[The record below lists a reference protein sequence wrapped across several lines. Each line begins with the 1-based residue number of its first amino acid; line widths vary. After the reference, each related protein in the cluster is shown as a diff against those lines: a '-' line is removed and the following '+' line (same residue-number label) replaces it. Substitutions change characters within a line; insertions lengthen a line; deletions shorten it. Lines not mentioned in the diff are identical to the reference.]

1 MMPKDDGIDI
11 FMDKNSYQKIW
22 DVVINPTIQDY
33 RNRYSEIVVSHTAKE
48 TIWQEYVFFNRHTK
62 LTYMQDAGGKID
74 RHKVCACYMY
84 AIIKANILS
93 CQLADSDTEQSYLA
107 LNENL
112 AITVGMSVLRAF
124 VLLSIKSNAELSQA
138 VKENLV
144 KRIDNGVVFPVCNHG
159 DYRSNFVSELHFTKM
174 ENSYNVLSLANTLF
188 LLETHTLQTEAVHK
202 QGEIKGTANK
212 KVQKNRRKAN
222 SK

>member
-1 MMPKDDGIDI
+1 MLKDDNV

-22 DVVINPTIQDY
+22 EVVIHPTIQDY
-33 RNRYSEIVVSHTAKE
+33 QNRYSGIVVSHNAQE
-48 TIWQEYVFFNRHTK
+48 SIWQEYMNFNKHAK
-62 LTYMQDAGGKID
+62 LTYMQDVGGKLD

-124 VLLSIKSNAELSQA
+124 VLSSINCNEELSEA
-138 VKENLV
+138 TKGTLG
-144 KRIDNGVVFPVCNHG
+144 KRIDGGIIFPDCNHG
-159 DYRSNFVSELHFTKM
+159 DYRNNFASELHYTKK
-174 ENSYNVLSLANTLF
+174 ENNYNILSLANTLF

-202 QGEIKGTANK
+202 QGKNK
-212 KVQKNRRKAN
+212 STTSGKKKR
-222 SK
+222 